1 MKAGAERTKGKEQT
15 AGKAATM
22 LFAAVGMDPNRTVA
36 RLTGSYLHK
45 AVPHHREPDRVLKR
59 VVVLEKVRLG
69 C

>member
-1 MKAGAERTKGKEQT
+1 
-15 AGKAATM
+15 M
-22 LFAAVGMDPNRTVA
+22 LFAAVEMDPNRTVA